1 MEMNERVIS
10 AILIGSFAAFML
22 VAQIARARGRR
33 QRGPSVR
40 RALGVAQWSPYF
52 FWVPYA
58 VIWLRPGP
66 SLELPEPIAW
76 LGLALGVGGVAFA
89 LWAIVAIGRHYDLEL
104 EVHADH
110 EVVRTGPYRVVRH
123 PIYTGLLIHLIGA
136 CLATGNL
143 LLAAGTFLVV
153 LPIFYLRARTEEQLL
168 REQLGAAYDAYAR
181 EVGMVIP
188 FVGRRRL
195 GSRT

>member
-1 MEMNERVIS
+1 MTEISERVVA

-22 VAQIARARGRR
+22 VAQVARARGRR
-33 QRGPSVR
+33 LRGPSVQ
-40 RALGVAQWSPYF
+40 RAVGIAQWSTYF

-58 VIWLRPGP
+58 VIWLRLGP
-66 SLELPEPIAW
+66 SLEPSEPIRW

-110 EVVRTGPYRVVRH
+110 EVVRSGPYRIVRH

-168 REQLGAAYDAYAR
+168 REQLGPAYDAYAR
-181 EVGMVIP
+181 QVGMVIP
-188 FVGRRRL
+188 FVGRRAA
-195 GSRT
+195 

>member
-1 MEMNERVIS
+1 MTEMSDRVVS
-10 AILIGSFAAFML
+10 AILIGAFAAFML

-33 QRGPSVR
+33 LRGPSVQ
-40 RALGVAQWSPYF
+40 RAVGIAQWSPYF

-66 SLELPEPIAW
+66 SLELLEPIRW

-110 EVVRTGPYRVVRH
+110 EVVRTGPYHLVRH

-153 LPIFYLRARTEEQLL
+153 LPIFYLRARIEEELL
-168 REQLGAAYDAYAR
+168 RKQLGPAYDAYAR

-188 FVGRRRL
+188 FVGRRAA
-195 GSRT
+195 

>member
-1 MEMNERVIS
+1 VTELSERVMS
-10 AILIGSFAAFML
+10 AILIGAFAAFML

-33 QRGPSVR
+33 RRGPSVQ
-40 RALGVAQWSPYF
+40 RAVGIAQWSPYF

-66 SLELPEPIAW
+66 SLELLEPITW

-110 EVVRTGPYRVVRH
+110 EVVRTGPYRLVRH

-153 LPIFYLRARTEEQLL
+153 LPIFYLRARIEEELL
-168 REQLGAAYDAYAR
+168 RKQLGPAYDAYAR

-188 FVGRRRL
+188 FVGRRAA
-195 GSRT
+195 

>member
-1 MEMNERVIS
+1 MS
-10 AILIGSFAAFML
+10 AILIGAFAAFML

-33 QRGPSVR
+33 RRGPSVQ
-40 RALGVAQWSPYF
+40 RAVGIAQWSPYF

-66 SLELPEPIAW
+66 SLELLEPITW

-110 EVVRTGPYRVVRH
+110 EVVRTGPYRLVRH

-153 LPIFYLRARTEEQLL
+153 LPIFYLRARIEEELL
-168 REQLGAAYDAYAR
+168 RKQLGPAYDAYAR

-188 FVGRRRL
+188 FVGRRAA
-195 GSRT
+195 

>member
-1 MEMNERVIS
+1 MSERVMS
-10 AILIGSFAAFML
+10 VILIGSFAAFML
-22 VAQIARARGRR
+22 VAQFARARGRR
-33 QRGPSVR
+33 LRGPSVQ
-40 RALGVAQWSPYF
+40 RAVGIAQWSPYF

-66 SLELPEPIAW
+66 SLELLEPITW
-76 LGLALGVGGVAFA
+76 LGLALGVGGVASA

-110 EVVRTGPYRVVRH
+110 EVVRTGPYRLVRH

-153 LPIFYLRARTEEQLL
+153 LPIFYLRARIEEELL
-168 REQLGAAYDAYAR
+168 RKQLGPAYDAYAR

-188 FVGRRRL
+188 FVGRRAA
-195 GSRT
+195 